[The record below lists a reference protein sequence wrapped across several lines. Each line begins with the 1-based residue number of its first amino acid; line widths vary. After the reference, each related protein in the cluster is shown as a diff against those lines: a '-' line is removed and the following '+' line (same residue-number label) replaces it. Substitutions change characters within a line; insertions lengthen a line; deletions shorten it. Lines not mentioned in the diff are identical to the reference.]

1 MRRTAAHRNGWT
13 LSVGTLNNRADAF
26 KVGTVKGTVGTM
38 KRMLTNLARHGLLL
52 AALAVVGGCTS
63 YQYAKNVKFISFDG
77 EVARGK
83 GMGPVRGESCQS
95 RVMGYSVN
103 EAPTLD
109 KAVANTMA
117 KNKLRYIS
125 NVSTENSGFSAVV
138 YARNCLVVKGTG
150 FQ

>member
-1 MRRTAAHRNGWT
+1 MRHA
-13 LSVGTLNNRADAF
+13 LSS
-26 KVGTVKGTVGTM
+26 
-38 KRMLTNLARHGLLL
+38 LARCALLL
-52 AALAVVGGCTS
+52 AAIAVVGGCTS

-109 KAVANTMA
+109 KAVANAMS
-117 KNKLRYIS
+117 KHNLRYIN
-125 NVSTENSGFSAVV
+125 NVSTENTGFSAVV